1 MIQEQEIVEYEEGR
15 KERYGQGVEI
25 DQWEAA

>member
-1 MIQEQEIVEYEEGR
+1 MNQEEIVEYEKDR

-25 DQWEAA
+25 DEWEAA